1 MPAILSGLLLAA
13 LAAAFGSWL
22 IFQVL
27 RQNGRILL
35 RLEALERQ
43 VAQRDVELRPAP
55 APAPGLAVGTRA
67 PGFDLASLGG
77 GRKRLSDWRGRRVLL
92 IFFNPRCG
100 FCSRMV
106 PDLAALPTDPAGG
119 QPVPVVVTTGSPG
132 ENRKLFQEHGLRCP
146 VLLRDG
152 GDLPA
157 RYGAAGTP
165 MGYLLDEEG
174 RIASELAVGA
184 EALLALAAPGGGA
197 ALTPE
202 CPEPGVSGH
211 GKQRGNRSLSE
222 SRLNR
227 SGLAAG
233 TPAPSFRVPRLDA
246 GELSLEEYRGRRLL
260 LVFSDPHCGPCDA
273 LAPRLEQAARA
284 KGDVQIVMVSRGDLE
299 ANRRKAAELGLT
311 FPIGVQRQWEI
322 SKHYAMFATPIAYLI
337 DEAGVIASEVAVG
350 VEPIL
355 GLLAGPESS
364 GGGKGPDA
372 QREGAM
378 VRA

>member
-1 MPAILSGLLLAA
+1 
-13 LAAAFGSWL
+13 
-22 IFQVL
+22 VL

-35 RLEALERQ
+35 RLEALERRVALREAQ
-43 VAQRDVELRPAP
+43 VRPAAAP
-55 APAPGLAVGTRA
+55 APDLPVGARA
-67 PGFDLASLGG
+67 PDFHLASLRG
-77 GRKRLSDWRGRRVLL
+77 GRRRLSDWRGRRVLL
-92 IFFNPRCG
+92 IFFDPRCG
-100 FCSRMV
+100 FCSGMV
-106 PDLAALPTDPAGG
+106 PDLAALPSDPISGH
-119 QPVPVVVTTGSPG
+119 PVPVVVTTGSAD

-146 VLLRDG
+146 VLLQDG

-174 RIASELAVGA
+174 RIASEMAVGA

-197 ALTPE
+197 ALAPE
-202 CPEPGVSGH
+202 RPETGDSGH
-211 GKQRGNRSLSE
+211 RKHRGNRSLSE

-233 TPAPSFRVPRLDA
+233 TPAPSFRAPRLDA

-273 LAPRLEQAARA
+273 LAPRLEQAQRAR
-284 KGDVQIVMVSRGDLE
+284 GDVQVVMVSRGDLE
-299 ANRRKAAELGLT
+299 ENRRKAAELGLS

-322 SKHYAMFATPIAYLI
+322 SKLYAMFATPIAYLI
-337 DEAGVIASEVAVG
+337 DGAGVIASEVAVG

-355 GLLAGPESS
+355 GLLVGPENP
-364 GGGKGPDA
+364 GGDKGPDA
-372 QREGAM
+372 RRVGAT